1 MNTIAGT
8 ETRLDLL
15 CTVLE
20 SLTGFP
26 KDYYEA
32 AITEALERE
41 GDSLG
46 ILTQTVGATY
56 SRRLQ
61 QATSAARQMIRARF
75 WVVADRGYLVSSAC
89 PKCGRQI
96 LTNRR
101 QRTRWLKR
109 LQEQIPDTEPEA
121 ASVTEMTD
129 GD

>member
-1 MNTIAGT
+1 MKTIVGT
-8 ETRLDLL
+8 ETRLDRL

-20 SLTGFP
+20 SRTGFP
-26 KDYYEA
+26 KDYYGA

-61 QATSAARQMIRARF
+61 QATSAARQMVRARY
-75 WVVADRGYLVSSAC
+75 WVVEDRGYLVSSAC
-89 PKCGRQI
+89 PKCSRKI

-109 LQEQIPDTEPEA
+109 LQEQIPDTETEA
-121 ASVTEMTD
+121 APVTEMTD
-129 GD
+129 AD